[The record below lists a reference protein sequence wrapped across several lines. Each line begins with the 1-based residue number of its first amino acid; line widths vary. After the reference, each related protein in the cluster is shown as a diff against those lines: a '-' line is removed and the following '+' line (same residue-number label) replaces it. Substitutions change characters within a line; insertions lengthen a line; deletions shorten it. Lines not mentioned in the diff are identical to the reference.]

1 LSYDEKKR
9 LIADADAKKYP
20 TQKLLAA
27 AYGVSKAAVSAILKK
42 QREKIEKAAT
52 DGDLEMGRKR
62 TKRFK
67 CENVDNALVE
77 WLYYADGKL
86 TLSVATL
93 LEQAR
98 RLAKQLGEKEEIDR
112 NWVGISGSAW
122 RSFWLCRFFDSRS
135 DTAS

>member
-1 LSYDEKKR
+1 MTSLGPSKARTCLSYDENKR

-20 TQKLLAA
+20 TKKLLAA

-62 TKRFK
+62 FK

-93 LEQAR
+93 LEQAQ

-112 NWVGISGSAW
+112 NWVGISGSA
-122 RSFWLCRFFDSRS
+122 
-135 DTAS
+135 